1 MYSVKLQRSL
11 YGLKQSG
18 RMWYNRLSDFLLKK
32 GYTNHDDC
40 PCVFIKKSQNG
51 FCIISVYVDDLNI
64 IGNAEDI
71 KEAMSYLQTEFEMKD
86 LGKTKLCLG
95 LQFEHLPEGVFIHQ
109 STYTKRVLEKFNMDK
124 SHPLRTPMVVRSL
137 EADKD
142 PFRPC
147 EENEEVLG
155 PEVPYLSAIGALM
168 YLANCTRPDIAFA
181 VNLLARYSA
190 SPTKRHWVGIKTVL
204 RYLQGTQ
211 DLGLFYKRNQDLS
224 MVGYT
229 DAGYMS
235 DPHNARSQTG
245 FVFLCGGTAIS
256 WRSFKQT
263 LVATSTNHSE
273 IIAMYEAARECVWL
287 RRMTSHI
294 LKSCGLN
301 VISTPT
307 IIYEDNAACVA
318 QMQMGYVKSN
328 LTKHIAPK
336 FFYPHELQKS
346 GEAKI
351 LHTKSCEN
359 LADLFTKSL
368 PPPSFVRC
376 VHGIGMRRLR
386 EMQGLGG
393 A

>member
-1 MYSVKLQRSL
+1 
-11 YGLKQSG
+11 
-18 RMWYNRLSDFLLKK
+18 
-32 GYTNHDDC
+32 
-40 PCVFIKKSQNG
+40 
-51 FCIISVYVDDLNI
+51 
-64 IGNAEDI
+64 
-71 KEAMSYLQTEFEMKD
+71 
-86 LGKTKLCLG
+86 
-95 LQFEHLPEGVFIHQ
+95 
-109 STYTKRVLEKFNMDK
+109 
-124 SHPLRTPMVVRSL
+124 
-137 EADKD
+137 
-142 PFRPC
+142 
-147 EENEEVLG
+147 
-155 PEVPYLSAIGALM
+155 M

-190 SPTKRHWVGIKTVL
+190 APTKRHWVGIKTVL

-211 DLGLFYKRNQDLS
+211 DLGLFYKRNQDLT
-224 MVGYT
+224 MVGYA

-256 WRSFKQT
+256 WRSFKQA

-301 VISTPT
+301 VINNPT

-346 GEAKI
+346 GEVNI

-368 PPPSFVRC
+368 PAPSFLRC

-393 A
+393 DKP